1 MLLSFLSQEKLH
13 LKKFIPCYSI
23 FKVLKKI
30 LKYVLLLLLLAIN
43 SALYAQDDRLKK
55 IETQLDEL
63 SKTTTPGLKEVVDFS
78 VSGVSI
84 QEFLRG
90 IAETNSLNI
99 SIDPGL
105 NIKVVNNFTNEKVAS
120 ILLFLCKEYSLDID
134 FVGSIMSFH
143 KFEPVKA
150 PEIKP
155 VTKEIAISFNAY
167 NDLLSLDL
175 HNDTLSK
182 VTKKITQLTK
192 KNLILASGLTTKI
205 VTVYIENMPFD
216 NAIDKMAFVNN
227 LKLIKTKDN
236 FYLLESAE
244 NTSNN
249 NAGNNNS
256 YATTTAGSKKN
267 YLSSGSQTS
276 SVDNLNMEVF
286 PDTVKGNHKV
296 SIDAQNVPIADIIK
310 AAAKDLKINF
320 FMFSDPK
327 GNTTSKIQK
336 ASFEDMLSYLLQGT
350 EHTFKKEGN
359 VYLIGERGLEGLR
372 TSKVIQLQHRSAE
385 IILENIPADLKKG
398 VDLKYFKEL
407 NALIISGSE
416 IRAAEIEAFVKQLD
430 KVVPMITIEV
440 IIVNVTK
447 SRSLKT
453 GIAAGLD
460 STKKTSG
467 NIFPGVDFT
476 FSSKSVNSLLTTL
489 DQNNIFNLGR
499 VTPNFYASLSAV
511 EGQGDVNVQ
520 STPKLST
527 LNGHEANLKIGNTKY
542 YEQPTQNTI
551 GSLTTSVVR
560 TVQYVSVQA
569 NLTIKINPTVSGDD
583 QVTLEIDVENTDFS
597 ANATPGAPPPTST
610 SAFKSMVRIRND
622 EMVVL
627 GGLEKLEKSETGT
640 GVPILSRI
648 PIIKWLFSSRTKSK
662 SKTKQLVF
670 IRPTIIY

>member
-1 MLLSFLSQEKLH
+1 MKKIFNCLLFLLLSL
-13 LKKFIPCYSI
+13 
-23 FKVLKKI
+23 I
-30 LKYVLLLLLLAIN
+30 LTNISN
-43 SALYAQDDRLKK
+43 AQDQHHKVITQEERLKK
-55 IETQLDEL
+55 IEDKLDEL
-63 SKTTTPGLKEVVDFS
+63 AKSTTPGLKEVVDFS

-90 IAETNSLNI
+90 LAETNNLNI
-99 SIDPGL
+99 SIDPSL
-105 NIKVVNNFTNEKVAS
+105 NIKVVNNFTNEKVSS

-134 FVGSIMSFH
+134 VVGSIMSFH
-143 KFEPVKA
+143 KYEAAKA
-150 PEIKP
+150 PEVKAIA
-155 VTKEIAISFNAY
+155 KEIAVSFNTY
-167 NDLLSLDL
+167 NELLSLDL

-182 VTKKITQLTK
+182 VTKRITQLTK
-192 KNLILASGLTTKI
+192 KNLILAAGLNQKI
-205 VTVYIENMPFD
+205 VSVYIENMPFD

-244 NTSNN
+244 SSQNTGSNN
-249 NAGNNNS
+249 NSSSNNAN
-256 YATTTAGSKKN
+256 KKN
-267 YLSSGSQTS
+267 YLNGNSNNTT

-286 PDTVKGNHKV
+286 PDTISGNHFV
-296 SIDAQNVPIADIIK
+296 SIDAQNVAISDIIK
-310 AAAKDLKINF
+310 AVAKELKINF

-350 EHTFKKEGN
+350 EHTYKKEGK

-407 NALIISGSE
+407 NSIIISGSE
-416 IRAAEIEAFVKQLD
+416 IRAAEIETFVKQLD

-447 SRSLKT
+447 SRTLKT
-453 GIAAGLD
+453 GISAGLD
-460 STKKTSG
+460 STRKSG
-467 NIFPGVDFT
+467 GSLFPGFDFT

-499 VTPNFYASLSAV
+499 VTPNFYVSLSAI

-542 YEQPTQNTI
+542 YEQPTQNTM
-551 GSLTTSVVR
+551 GSLTTTVVR

-597 ANATPGAPPPTST
+597 ANATAGAPPPTST

-627 GGLEKLEKSETGT
+627 GGLEKLEKSETGS
-640 GVPILSRI
+640 GVPFLARI
-648 PIIKWLFSSRTKSK
+648 PVIKWFFSSRTKSK
-662 SKTKQLVF
+662 TKTKQLVF

>member
-1 MLLSFLSQEKLH
+1 MLTISTTLGFAQE
-13 LKKFIPCYSI
+13 
-23 FKVLKKI
+23 
-30 LKYVLLLLLLAIN
+30 
-43 SALYAQDDRLKK
+43 DRLKITEEK
-55 IETQLDEL
+55 LEEL
-63 SKTTTPGLKEVVDFS
+63 AKSSTPGLKEVVDFS

-90 IAETNSLNI
+90 LAETNNLNI
-99 SIDPGL
+99 SIDPTL

-120 ILLFLCKEYSLDID
+120 ILLFLCKEYSLEID

-150 PEIKP
+150 PEAKP
-155 VTKEIAISFNAY
+155 IAKEITATFNAY

-192 KNLILASGLTTKI
+192 KNLILASGLGNKT
-205 VTVYIENMPFD
+205 VSVYIENMPFD

-244 NTSNN
+244 QNSTGTGNNSNN
-249 NAGNNNS
+249 NSN
-256 YATTTAGSKKN
+256 KKN
-267 YLSSGSQTS
+267 YLSSGNSQNT

-286 PDTVKGNHKV
+286 PDSIKGNHLV
-296 SIDAQNVPIADIIK
+296 SIDAQNVAISDIIK
-310 AAAKDLKINF
+310 AVAKELKVNF

-327 GNTTSKIQK
+327 GNTTSKISK
-336 ASFEDMLSYLLQGT
+336 ANFDDLLSYLLQGT
-350 EHTFKKEGN
+350 EHTFKKEGK

-398 VDLKYFKEL
+398 VDIKHFKEL
-407 NALIISGSE
+407 NSLIISGSE
-416 IRAAEIEAFVKQLD
+416 IRAAEIDAFVKQLD

-440 IIVNVTK
+440 ILVNVTK
-447 SRSLKT
+447 TRSTKT
-453 GIAAGLD
+453 GISAGLD
-460 STKKTSG
+460 STQKTKG
-467 NIFPGVDFT
+467 TLFPGFDFT

-499 VTPNFYASLSAV
+499 VTPNFYVSLSAI

-551 GSLTTSVVR
+551 GTLTTSVVR

-569 NLTIKINPTVSGDD
+569 NLTIKIHPTVSGDD
-583 QVTLEIDVENTDFS
+583 QVTLDIDVENTDFS
-597 ANATPGAPPPTST
+597 ANATAGAPPPTTT
-610 SAFKSMVRIRND
+610 SAFKSMVRVRND

-627 GGLEKLEKSETGT
+627 GGLEKFEKSETGS

-648 PIIKWLFSSRTKSK
+648 PIIKWLFSSRTKAK
-662 SKTKQLVF
+662 TKTKQLVF

>member
-1 MLLSFLSQEKLH
+1 MLFKYLFAFFTFLST
-13 LKKFIPCYSI
+13 II
-23 FKVLKKI
+23 F
-30 LKYVLLLLLLAIN
+30 
-43 SALYAQDDRLKK
+43 AQDNAPKVMTKEERLQK
-55 IETQLDEL
+55 IETTLDEL
-63 SKTTTPGLKEVVDFS
+63 SKSSTPGLKEVVDFS

-90 IAETNSLNI
+90 LAETNNLNI
-99 SIDPGL
+99 SIDPTL

-134 FVGSIMSFH
+134 VVGSIMSFH
-143 KFEPVKA
+143 KYEVVKA
-150 PEIKP
+150 PEVKP
-155 VTKEIAISFNAY
+155 IAKEISVNFNAY

-175 HNDTLSK
+175 QNDTLSK
-182 VTKKITQLTK
+182 VTKRITQLTK
-192 KNLILASGLTTKI
+192 KNLILASGLNNKI
-205 VTVYIENMPFD
+205 ISVYIENMPFD

-244 NTSNN
+244 SSAIGGPTNNSSNN
-249 NAGNNNS
+249 
-256 YATTTAGSKKN
+256 KKN
-267 YLSSGSQTS
+267 YLSSGNAQNS

-286 PDTVKGNHKV
+286 PDTTSGNHFV
-296 SIDAQNVPIADIIK
+296 SIDAQNVAISDIIK
-310 AAAKDLKINF
+310 AAAKELKINF

-327 GNTTSKIQK
+327 GNTTSKIHK
-336 ASFEDMLSYLLQGT
+336 ASFDDLLSYLLQGT
-350 EHTFKKEGN
+350 EHTYKKEGK

-385 IILENIPADLKKG
+385 IILENIPSDLKKG
-398 VDLKYFKEL
+398 VDIKFFKEL

-416 IRAAEIEAFVKQLD
+416 IRSAEIETFVKQLD

-440 IIVNVTK
+440 IIVNVQK
-447 SRSLKT
+447 SKTLKT
-453 GIAAGLD
+453 GISAGLD
-460 STKKTSG
+460 STRKTG
-467 NIFPGVDFT
+467 GTLFPGFDFT

-542 YEQPTQNTI
+542 YEQPTQNIQGTLTSTI
-551 GSLTTSVVR
+551 TK

-569 NLTIKINPTVSGDD
+569 NLTIKIHPTVSGDD

-597 ANATPGAPPPTST
+597 ANATAGAPPPTST
-610 SAFKSMVRIRND
+610 SAFKSMVRVRND

-640 GVPILSRI
+640 GVPFLARI
-648 PIIKWLFSSRTKSK
+648 PVIKWLFSSRTKSK
-662 SKTKQLVF
+662 TKTKQLVF

>member
-1 MLLSFLSQEKLH
+1 MLFKYLFTFLFFTILST
-13 LKKFIPCYSI
+13 II
-23 FKVLKKI
+23 F
-30 LKYVLLLLLLAIN
+30 
-43 SALYAQDDRLKK
+43 AQDNTPKVMTQEERLKK
-55 IETQLDEL
+55 IEAKLDEL
-63 SKTTTPGLKEVVDFS
+63 SKSSTPGLKEVVDFS

-90 IAETNSLNI
+90 LAETNNLNI
-99 SIDPGL
+99 SIDPTL

-134 FVGSIMSFH
+134 VVGSIMSFH
-143 KFEPVKA
+143 KYEPVKA

-155 VTKEIAISFNAY
+155 IVKEISVNFNAY

-175 HNDTLSK
+175 QNDTLSK
-182 VTKKITQLTK
+182 VTKRITQLTK
-192 KNLILASGLTTKI
+192 KNLILASGLNNKI
-205 VTVYIENMPFD
+205 ISVYIENMPFD

-244 NTSNN
+244 SSANNGSNN
-249 NAGNNNS
+249 NSNTNNS
-256 YATTTAGSKKN
+256 NKKN
-267 YLSSGSQTS
+267 YLNAGSNNAS

-286 PDTVKGNHKV
+286 PDSTKGNHFV
-296 SIDAQNVPIADIIK
+296 SIDAQNVAISDIIK
-310 AAAKDLKINF
+310 AAAKELKINF

-327 GNTTSKIQK
+327 GNTTSKIYK
-336 ASFEDMLSYLLQGT
+336 ASFDDLLSYLLQGT
-350 EHTFKKEGN
+350 EHTYKKEGK

-398 VDLKYFKEL
+398 VDMKYFKEL

-416 IRAAEIEAFVKQLD
+416 IRSAEIETFVKQLD

-440 IIVNVTK
+440 IIVNVQK
-447 SRSLKT
+447 SKTLKT
-453 GIAAGLD
+453 GISAGLD
-460 STKKTSG
+460 STRKTG
-467 NIFPGVDFT
+467 GTLFPGFDFT

-542 YEQPTQNTI
+542 YEQPTQNIQGTLTSTI
-551 GSLTTSVVR
+551 TK

-569 NLTIKINPTVSGDD
+569 NLTIKIHPTVSGDD

-597 ANATPGAPPPTST
+597 ANATAGAPPPTST
-610 SAFKSMVRIRND
+610 SAFKSMVRVRND

-640 GVPILSRI
+640 GVPFLARI
-648 PIIKWLFSSRTKSK
+648 PVIKWLFSSRTKSK
-662 SKTKQLVF
+662 TKTKQLVF

>member
-1 MLLSFLSQEKLH
+1 ML
-13 LKKFIPCYSI
+13 SI
-23 FKVLKKI
+23 STT
-30 LKYVLLLLLLAIN
+30 LAV
-43 SALYAQDDRLKK
+43 AQDDRLKITEEK
-55 IETQLDEL
+55 LEELAKSSTQ
-63 SKTTTPGLKEVVDFS
+63 GLKEVVDFS

-90 IAETNSLNI
+90 LAETNNLNI
-99 SIDPGL
+99 SIDPTL
-105 NIKVVNNFTNEKVAS
+105 NIKVVNNFTNEKVSS
-120 ILLFLCKEYSLDID
+120 ILLFLCKEYSLEID

-143 KFEPVKA
+143 KFEPIKA
-150 PEIKP
+150 PEAKP
-155 VTKEIAISFNAY
+155 VAKEITATFNAY

-192 KNLILASGLTTKI
+192 KNLILASGLGNKT
-205 VTVYIENMPFD
+205 VSVYIENMPFD

-236 FYLLESAE
+236 FYLLESADQ
-244 NTSNN
+244 NSTGTGTNSNN
-249 NAGNNNS
+249 NSN
-256 YATTTAGSKKN
+256 KKN
-267 YLSSGSQTS
+267 YLSSGNSQNS

-286 PDTVKGNHKV
+286 PDTVKGYHLV
-296 SIDAQNVPIADIIK
+296 SIDAQNVAISDIIK
-310 AAAKDLKINF
+310 AVAKELKVNF

-327 GNTTSKIQK
+327 GNTTSKISK
-336 ASFEDMLSYLLQGT
+336 ANFDDLLSYLLQGT
-350 EHTFKKEGN
+350 EHTFKKEGK

-398 VDLKYFKEL
+398 VDIKHFKEL
-407 NALIISGSE
+407 NSLIISGSE
-416 IRAAEIEAFVKQLD
+416 IRAAEIDAFVKQLD

-440 IIVNVTK
+440 ILVNVSK
-447 SRSLKT
+447 SKIIKT

-460 STKKTSG
+460 STQKTKG
-467 NIFPGVDFT
+467 TLFPGLDFT

-499 VTPNFYASLSAV
+499 VTPNFYVSLSAI
-511 EGQGDVNVQ
+511 ENQGDVNVQ

-551 GSLTTSVVR
+551 GTLTTSVVR
-560 TVQYVSVQA
+560 TVQFVSVQA
-569 NLTIKINPTVSGDD
+569 NLTIKIHPTVSGDD
-583 QVTLEIDVENTDFS
+583 QVTLDIDVENTDFS
-597 ANATPGAPPPTST
+597 ENPTAGAPPPTTT
-610 SAFKSMVRIRND
+610 SAFKSMVRVRND

-627 GGLEKLEKSETGT
+627 GGLEKFEKSDRGT

-648 PIIKWLFSSRTKSK
+648 PIIKWFFSSRTKSK
-662 SKTKQLVF
+662 TKTKQLVF

>member
-1 MLLSFLSQEKLH
+1 MLTISTTLGFAQE
-13 LKKFIPCYSI
+13 
-23 FKVLKKI
+23 
-30 LKYVLLLLLLAIN
+30 
-43 SALYAQDDRLKK
+43 DRLKK
-55 IETQLDEL
+55 TEEKLEEL
-63 SKTTTPGLKEVVDFS
+63 AKSSTPGLKEVVDFS

-90 IAETNSLNI
+90 LAETNNLNI
-99 SIDPGL
+99 SIDPTL
-105 NIKVVNNFTNEKVAS
+105 NIKVVNNFTNEKVSS
-120 ILLFLCKEYSLDID
+120 ILLFLCKEYSLEID

-150 PEIKP
+150 PEAKP
-155 VTKEIAISFNAY
+155 IAKEITATFNAY

-192 KNLILASGLTTKI
+192 KNLILASGLGNKT
-205 VTVYIENMPFD
+205 VSVYIENMPFD

-244 NTSNN
+244 QNSTGTGNNSNN
-249 NAGNNNS
+249 NSN
-256 YATTTAGSKKN
+256 KKN
-267 YLSSGSQTS
+267 YLSSGNSQNT

-286 PDTVKGNHKV
+286 PDSIKGNHLV
-296 SIDAQNVPIADIIK
+296 SIDAQNVAISDIIK
-310 AAAKDLKINF
+310 AVAKELKVNF

-327 GNTTSKIQK
+327 GNTTSKIVK
-336 ASFEDMLSYLLQGT
+336 ANFDDLLSYLLQGT
-350 EHTFKKEGN
+350 EHTFKKEGK

-398 VDLKYFKEL
+398 VDIKHFKEL
-407 NALIISGSE
+407 NSLIISGSE
-416 IRAAEIEAFVKQLD
+416 IRAAEIDAFVKQLD

-440 IIVNVTK
+440 ILVNVTK
-447 SRSLKT
+447 TRSTKT
-453 GIAAGLD
+453 GISAGLD
-460 STKKTSG
+460 STQKTKG
-467 NIFPGVDFT
+467 TLFPGFDFT

-499 VTPNFYASLSAV
+499 VTPNFYVSLSAI

-551 GSLTTSVVR
+551 GTLTTSVVR

-569 NLTIKINPTVSGDD
+569 NLTIKIHPTVSGDD
-583 QVTLEIDVENTDFS
+583 QVTLDIDVENTDFS
-597 ANATPGAPPPTST
+597 ANATAGAPPPTTT
-610 SAFKSMVRIRND
+610 SAFKSMVRVRND

-627 GGLEKLEKSETGT
+627 GGLEKFEKSETGS

-662 SKTKQLVF
+662 TKTKQLVF